1 MQGNRSPRDGDS
13 RLNLAEYQREAFKS
27 ARIDW
32 ADATKRHIPAFGAIG
47 ELGSLVSELKKSLRD
62 GNAYTDGKENL
73 IEEFG
78 DVLWY
83 LAAICTYLDFN
94 LAELIAETDPI
105 EILPGPFGHI
115 YAMVRTIPLLTE
127 EFEILPP
134 NPNRQQQGAL
144 ARSVGKSGRATVQ
157 ALDAS
162 KLDLATVL
170 NANIAKVR
178 SMFGPGVAEAARCFD
193 GAKFPIYERLPR
205 KLHIQ
210 FLERDRGNGKV
221 EVMLRVNRLNIGDRL
236 TDNAAIDDGYRYH
249 DAFHLAYAA
258 VLGWSPV
265 SRAIFRCKRKSD
277 PQKDEIEDG
286 ARAII
291 VEEAIAHT
299 VFNYGLGHSMLRGLD
314 RIDHNLLKLIGRMVR
329 NLEVKD
335 CHLHEWQRAVLVG
348 FKAFCCLMENRGGW
362 LLLDADTQSLTY
374 SRDAPDDT

>member
-1 MQGNRSPRDGDS
+1 MN
-13 RLNLAEYQREAFKS
+13 LNEYQIEAFKS

-78 DVLWY
+78 DLLWY
-83 LAAICTYLDFN
+83 LAALCTYFDFMF
-94 LAELIAETDPI
+94 EDLIAKTEPLVI
-105 EILPGPFGHI
+105 SPGPFGHI

-127 EFEILPP
+127 EFEILPLTP
-134 NPNRQQQGAL
+134 SIEQKEVL
-144 ARSVGKSGRATVQ
+144 ARCIGKSGRAVLQ
-157 ALDAS
+157 ALDLN

-170 NANIAKVR
+170 NVNLNKIR
-178 SMFGPGVAEAARCFD
+178 SMFGPDIPGPARCFD
-193 GAKFPIYERLPR
+193 CPGFPTYERLPR

-210 FLERDRGNGKV
+210 FLERERTKGKI
-221 EVMLRVNRLNIGDRL
+221 EVILRVNNLTIGDRL

-265 SRAIFRCKRKSD
+265 TRSIFRCKRKSNS
-277 PQKDEIEDG
+277 QMDEIEDG
-286 ARAII
+286 ARAVI

-299 VFNYGLGHSMLRGLD
+299 VFNYALGHSMLQGLD

-335 CHLHEWQRAVLVG
+335 CYLHEWQRAILVG
-348 FKAFCCLMENRGGW
+348 FEAFRSLTENHGGW
-362 LLLDADTQSLTY
+362 LLLDADTQGLTY
-374 SRDAPDDT
+374 SRDKPDDE